1 MIIKAIDKI
10 NIKKQDT
17 DLQFLC
23 ESVFCYIDYSIK
35 ST

>member
-17 DLQFLC
+17 DLQFLMR
-23 ESVFCYIDYSIK
+23 VGIFYI
-35 ST
+35 

>member
-17 DLQFLC
+17 DLCGDPKKL
-23 ESVFCYIDYSIK
+23 DLK
-35 ST
+35 A